1 MPTIRLNKKRVLEL
15 SGAKLSDEKLKEK
28 IAYLGT
34 DLESMN
40 SKEIVVEIFPNRPD
54 MLSEEGF
61 SRALSSFLENKIG
74 LKKYFVKKSNYVV
87 NIKNEVKQVRPF
99 TACAVIKGLKITE
112 EKLNDIIEIQEKL
125 HITYGRNRK
134 KCAIGIYPME
144 AIKFPIKYTAK
155 KPEDINFV
163 PLGRTKPMTGKQ
175 ILEEHE
181 KGKEYAHLL
190 AGEKKYPVFLDA
202 NNEVLSV
209 PPIINSEKT
218 GKITSK
224 TTDVFIECSGFEFK
238 VLEKAINIIAT
249 ALSDM
254 GGEIYSVTLNF
265 EDEKSK
271 TTPNLEPEKITFD
284 KKYVE
289 KYIGKEFTDK
299 EIMSSLQKMGY
310 DVKITKNKIEADI
323 PVYRSDILHPIDIVE
338 DVMIGYG
345 YDKLEGDNTRVYST
359 GKESY
364 TEKIKRKIR
373 EIFAGAGLLEAN
385 SLSLMSEENQKRILK
400 IKNVVKIANASTTE
414 YNSLRNKIILSLL
427 QTLKN
432 NKQYEYPQEFF
443 EIGTVFTE
451 STKETKVTE
460 SNSLAVLSCGD
471 GVNFTKARQYLDL
484 IMSSIN
490 QDYKVEK
497 TENPM
502 FLKGRSGKIIWKNK
516 TIGYIGEL
524 NPEALNVFNIEMP
537 ASGFEIDI
545 DNIITQLKKESED

>member
-1 MPTIRLNKKRVLEL
+1 MPTIQLNKKRVLEL

-34 DLESMN
+34 DLESVD

-61 SRALSSFLENKIG
+61 SRALSSFLENKTG
-74 LKKYFVKKSNYVV
+74 LKKYSVKKSNCVV
-87 NIKNEVKQVRPF
+87 NIKKEVKQVRPF
-99 TACAVIKGLKITE
+99 TACAVIKGLKINK

-144 AIKFPIKYTAK
+144 AIKFPIEYTAK
-155 KPEDINFV
+155 KPEDINFI
-163 PLGRTKPMTGKQ
+163 PLGRTKPMNGKQ
-175 ILEEHE
+175 ILKEHE

-190 AGEKKYPVFLDA
+190 IGQKKYPVFIDA
-202 NNEVLSV
+202 NNEILSV

-218 GKITSK
+218 GKITGK
-224 TTDVFIECSGFEFK
+224 TTDVFVECSGFEFN
-238 VLEKAINIIAT
+238 VLEKAINMIAT

-254 GGEIYSVTLNF
+254 GGKIYSVTLNF
-265 EDEKSK
+265 EDKKSK
-271 TTPNLEPEKITFD
+271 ITPNLEPEKIIFD

-289 KYIGKEFTDK
+289 KNIGKEFTDK
-299 EIMSSLQKMGY
+299 EITSSLQKMGY
-310 DVKITKNKIEADI
+310 NVKITKNKIEAHI
-323 PVYRSDILHPIDIVE
+323 PAYRSDILHPIDVVE
-338 DVMIGYG
+338 DIMIGYG
-345 YDKLEGDNTRVYST
+345 YNKLEGNNTRVYST

-373 EIFAGAGLLEAN
+373 EILAGAGLLEAN
-385 SLSLMSEENQKRILK
+385 SLSLMSEENQKRILELK
-400 IKNVVKIANASTTE
+400 SVVKIANASTTE

-451 STKETKVTE
+451 SIKETKVTE
-460 SNSLAVLSCGD
+460 SNSLAVVSCGD
-471 GVNFTKARQYLDL
+471 AINFTKARQYLDL
-484 IMSSIN
+484 VMSSIN
-490 QDYKVEK
+490 QDYEVEK
-497 TENPM
+497 AENPV

-524 NPEALNVFNIEMP
+524 NPKALNVFSIEMP
-537 ASGFEIDI
+537 ASGFEIDV
-545 DNIITQLKKESED
+545 DHIITQLKKESEE